1 MRFRNTACFLCV
13 LLFIVPLVFTSVSA
27 GTVVLVTGF
36 EPFGVHAINPSQVIA
51 EILNGTI
58 ISDAEI
64 IGIVLPVD
72 FNRSVEEARAAID
85 QYHPD
90 VVLSLGL
97 AARSRVVK
105 VEKIAVNLKRFPRD
119 DGTWSFPQRIQSN
132 GPFFRVTALDAGG
145 IAWEMR
151 HAGIPARQSFF
162 AGTYICNSLFYA
174 LLGDVRENNLTASV
188 GFIHVPLLDSQDPA
202 GMSLETLV
210 DAVKIAIQSCLG

>member
-1 MRFRNTACFLCV
+1 MRFRNTACCFGV
-13 LLFIVPLVFTSVSA
+13 IVIIVPLVFTSVSA
-27 GTVVLVTGF
+27 GKVVLVTGF

-51 EILNGTI
+51 ETLNGTI
-58 ISDAEI
+58 LSDAKI

-72 FNRSVEEARAAID
+72 FNTSVERARAAID

-90 VVLSLGL
+90 VILSLGL

-105 VEKIAVNLKRFPRD
+105 VEKLAVNFKRYPRD
-119 DGTWSFPQRIQSN
+119 DGTWSFPQRIDRN
-132 GPFFRVTALDAGG
+132 GPFFRVTTLNTGG
-145 IAWEMR
+145 IAREMR

-162 AGTYICNSLFYA
+162 AGMYICNSLFYG
-174 LLGDVRENNLTASV
+174 LLGDISGNNMTASV

-202 GMSLETLV
+202 GMSLENLV